1 MSYGTGDL
9 VADLQFVKKQFYDKD
24 AKEDVPNASD
34 FSQIMMKKGE
44 KVDLGGL
51 GLNKIF
57 SSRSATGAIM
67 SALTEAGSYPS
78 PGFQSGIKPTL
89 TLSHFVV
96 ACGWSGHALAMGT
109 SEQAS
114 FQRGSLIEKNLTDMK
129 NTLKKFYARMLMW
142 SGTFILG
149 TTALASGTT
158 GGYITMASGSAPK
171 NYFEAGN
178 YLTLR
183 TASTAGTEKLT
194 NSATG
199 AGRILQMQDD
209 LDPFRI
215 ILQDVTGAT
224 AGGGDYV
231 AWLNLYDTTAI
242 DGLRSMVDNTGT
254 FMGLDRATGANA
266 SMRSYVL
273 NKGSASLSALDP
285 DKLRDEVA
293 VRAELR
299 NSDYKL
305 MWVGSHS
312 ARRSFIAATTGQVR
326 FTGLAKQELGTPG
339 IEVNDRD
346 GTKPFI
352 ADQYMIEK
360 EVYVVDPSKIIHGAP
375 EGMEGGQMVENGTG
389 NPIFQVPGSSTWTD
403 AFRSYMTLRCAAG
416 MIECR
421 YSGKMTTFTP
431 AT

>member
-1 MSYGTGDL
+1 MSGPGDF

-57 SSRSATGAIM
+57 SSRSATGAVM
-67 SALTEAGSYPS
+67 SALSEAGSYPS

-89 TLSHFVV
+89 TLSHFVCAV
-96 ACGWSGHALAMGT
+96 GWTGHALSMGT
-109 SEQAS
+109 SVEAS
-114 FQRGSLIEKNLTDMK
+114 FQRGSLIERNLTD
-129 NTLKKFYARMLMW
+129 LKEKLKRFYARMLMW

-149 TTALASGTT
+149 QIAAVSGTT
-158 GGYITMASGSAPK
+158 GGYLTMATGSAPK
-171 NYFEAGN
+171 NFFEPGD
-178 YLTLR
+178 YLTVR
-183 TASTAGTEKLT
+183 DMSTGGSEQLSNA
-194 NSATG
+194 ATG
-199 AGRILQMQDD
+199 AGRILQVRDD
-209 LDPFRI
+209 LDPFQI
-215 ILQDVTGAT
+215 VLTDVTGA
-224 AGGGDYV
+224 AAADYV

-242 DGLRSMVDNTGT
+242 DGIRSMVDNTGT

-266 SMRSYVL
+266 SMRAYVYG
-273 NKGSASLSALDP
+273 KGGASLSPLDP

-305 MWVGSHS
+305 MWVGSHQT
-312 ARRSFIAATTGQVR
+312 RRSFIAATTGQVR
-326 FTGLAKQELGTPG
+326 FAGLAKQELGTPG

-352 ADQYMIEK
+352 ADQYMIDK
-360 EVYVVDPSKIIHGAP
+360 EVYVVDASKIIHGSP
-375 EGMEGGQMVENGTG
+375 EGMEGGQMVENNGS
-389 NPIFQVPGSSTWTD
+389 PIFQVPGTSTWTD
-403 AFRSYMTLRCAAG
+403 AYRSYMTLRCAAG

-421 YSGKMTTFTP
+421 FSGKMTTFTP